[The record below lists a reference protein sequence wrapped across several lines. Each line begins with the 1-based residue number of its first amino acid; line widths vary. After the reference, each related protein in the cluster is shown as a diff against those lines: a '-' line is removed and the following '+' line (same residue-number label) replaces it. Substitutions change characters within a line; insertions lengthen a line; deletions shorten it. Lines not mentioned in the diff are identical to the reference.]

1 MLAIPIF
8 GNKISPPLSQSN
20 NQKVWDLKSL
30 MINNI
35 QQDVP
40 MSSTAVI
47 ECLHLKALTH
57 VSEQLLPIV
66 VAVCPAPLT
75 LLGPCQCFLGQFL
88 VTIITLIG
96 SSAKGITSVK
106 VLKV

>member
-1 MLAIPIF
+1 MFTFEGPDT
-8 GNKISPPLSQSN
+8 QS
-20 NQKVWDLKSL
+20 VS
-30 MINNI
+30 
-35 QQDVP
+35 VE
-40 MSSTAVI
+40 A
-47 ECLHLKALTH
+47 

-75 LLGPCQCFLGQFL
+75 LLGPCQCFFGQFL
-88 VTIITLIG
+88 VTVITLIG